1 MLCSSGLIKTNSLS
15 RQGGRGN
22 KTGERLGRQGELFEV
37 WHKLYDVCLSH
48 LHVHVCVITECL
60 CVCLVS
66 HCVMSFVKFHTR
78 AALPLRCCCCSGSAS
93 SAVPAASTSSTAAVF
108 NAFLWHFKILLTCSG
123 SAAVA
128 SASTSAA
135 ASALF
140 ALSRSLPKR
149 DRITSSHWS

>member
-1 MLCSSGLIKTNSLS
+1 MRK
-15 RQGGRGN
+15 RGN
-22 KTGERLGRQGELFEV
+22 KTGERLGREGELFEV

-48 LHVHVCVITECL
+48 LHVHAHVCVGTEGL

-66 HCVMSFVKFHTR
+66 HCVMSFAKFHTR

-93 SAVPAASTSSTAAVF
+93 SAAPAASTSSTAAVF
-108 NAFLWHFKILLTCSG
+108 NAFLWHFKTLLTCSG
-123 SAAVA
+123 SAAVASA